1 MPRYRMVGR
10 RADSVK
16 VDDLRAV
23 RPEESG
29 GQSVETEYGSVAVP
43 PVQAVEV
50 EQTPPDFDGMKKDE
64 LVALAEERGIDSSGN
79 KPDIIARLKGS

>member
-1 MPRYRMVGR
+1 MARYRMVGR

-29 GQSVETEYGSVAVP
+29 GQTVEPDPAP
-43 PVQAVEV
+43 AQAVEA
-50 EQTPPDFDGMKKDE
+50 EQTADVNLDELKKDE

-79 KPDIIARLKGS
+79 KPDIIARLRGG

>member
-1 MPRYRMVGR
+1 MARYRMVGR

-29 GQSVETEYGSVAVP
+29 GQTVESDPAP
-43 PVQAVEV
+43 AQAVEA
-50 EQTPPDFDGMKKDE
+50 EQAADVNLDELKKDE

-79 KPDIIARLKGS
+79 KPDIIARLKGG

>member
-1 MPRYRMVGR
+1 MARYRMVGR
-10 RADSVK
+10 RTDSVK

-29 GQSVETEYGSVAVP
+29 GQTVEPDPAP
-43 PVQAVEV
+43 AQAVEADQAADV
-50 EQTPPDFDGMKKDE
+50 NLDELKKDE

-79 KPDIIARLKGS
+79 KPDIIARLKGG

>member
-1 MPRYRMVGR
+1 MARYRMVGR

-29 GQSVETEYGSVAVP
+29 GQTVEPDPAP
-43 PVQAVEV
+43 AQAVEA
-50 EQTPPDFDGMKKDE
+50 EQTADVNLDELKKDE
-64 LVALAEERGIDSSGN
+64 LVALAEERGLDSSGN
-79 KPDIIARLKGS
+79 KPDIIARLKGG

>member
-29 GQSVETEYGSVAVP
+29 GQTVEPDPAP
-43 PVQAVEV
+43 AQAVEA
-50 EQTPPDFDGMKKDE
+50 EQTPDVNLDELKKDE

>member
-1 MPRYRMVGR
+1 MARYRMVGR

-29 GQSVETEYGSVAVP
+29 GQTVEPDPAP
-43 PVQAVEV
+43 AQAVEA
-50 EQTPPDFDGMKKDE
+50 EQTADVNLDELKKDE

-79 KPDIIARLKGS
+79 KPDIIARLKGA

>member
-1 MPRYRMVGR
+1 MARYRMVGR

-29 GQSVETEYGSVAVP
+29 GQTVEPDPAP
-43 PVQAVEV
+43 AQAVEA
-50 EQTPPDFDGMKKDE
+50 EQTPDVNLDELKKDE

-79 KPDIIARLKGS
+79 KPDIIARLKGG

>member
-1 MPRYRMVGR
+1 MARYRMVGR

-29 GQSVETEYGSVAVP
+29 GQTVEPDPAP
-43 PVQAVEV
+43 AQPVEAA
-50 EQTPPDFDGMKKDE
+50 QTADVNLDELKKDE

-79 KPDIIARLKGS
+79 KPDIIARLKGA

>member
-1 MPRYRMVGR
+1 MARYRMVGR

-16 VDDLRAV
+16 IDDLRAV

-29 GQSVETEYGSVAVP
+29 GQTVEPDPAP
-43 PVQAVEV
+43 AQAVEA
-50 EQTPPDFDGMKKDE
+50 EQTADVNLDELKKDE

-79 KPDIIARLKGS
+79 KPDIIARLKGG

>member
-1 MPRYRMVGR
+1 MARYRMVGR
-10 RADSVK
+10 RADSVR

-29 GQSVETEYGSVAVP
+29 GQTVEPDPAP
-43 PVQAVEV
+43 AQAVEA
-50 EQTPPDFDGMKKDE
+50 EQTAEVNLDELKKDE

-79 KPDIIARLKGS
+79 KPDIIARLKGG

>member
-29 GQSVETEYGSVAVP
+29 GQIVEPDPAP
-43 PVQAVEV
+43 AQALEA
-50 EQTPPDFDGMKKDE
+50 EQTADVNLDELKKDE

-79 KPDIIARLKGS
+79 KPDIIARLKGG

>member
-1 MPRYRMVGR
+1 MARYRMVGR

-29 GQSVETEYGSVAVP
+29 GQTVEPDPAP
-43 PVQAVEV
+43 AQAVEA
-50 EQTPPDFDGMKKDE
+50 EQAADVNLDELKKDE

-79 KPDIIARLKGS
+79 KPDIIARLKGG

>member
-1 MPRYRMVGR
+1 MARYRMVGR
-10 RADSVK
+10 RADSVR

-29 GQSVETEYGSVAVP
+29 GQTVEPDAAP
-43 PVQAVEV
+43 AQAVEA
-50 EQTPPDFDGMKKDE
+50 EQTADVNLDELKKDE

>member
-1 MPRYRMVGR
+1 MARYRMVGR

-29 GQSVETEYGSVAVP
+29 GQTVEPDPAP
-43 PVQAVEV
+43 AQAVEA
-50 EQTPPDFDGMKKDE
+50 EQTADVNLDELKKDE

-79 KPDIIARLKGS
+79 KPDIIARLKGG

>member
-1 MPRYRMVGR
+1 MARYRMVGR

-50 EQTPPDFDGMKKDE
+50 EQTPPDFDELKKDE
-64 LVALAEERGIDSSGN
+64 LVALAEQRGIDSSGN
-79 KPDIIARLKGS
+79 KPDIIARLKSG

>member
-1 MPRYRMVGR
+1 MARYRMVGR

-29 GQSVETEYGSVAVP
+29 GQTVEPEPVVAE
-43 PVQAVEV
+43 QA
-50 EQTPPDFDGMKKDE
+50 PDFDEMKKDE

-79 KPDIIARLKGS
+79 KPDIIARLKGG

>member
-1 MPRYRMVGR
+1 MARYRMVGR

-29 GQSVETEYGSVAVP
+29 GQTVEPDPAP
-43 PVQAVEV
+43 AQAVEA
-50 EQTPPDFDGMKKDE
+50 EQTADVNLDELKKDE

-79 KPDIIARLKGS
+79 KPDIIARLRGA

>member
-1 MPRYRMVGR
+1 MARYRMVGR

-29 GQSVETEYGSVAVP
+29 GQTVEPDPAP
-43 PVQAVEV
+43 AQAVEA
-50 EQTPPDFDGMKKDE
+50 EQTAEVNLDELKKDE

-79 KPDIIARLKGS
+79 KPDIIARLKGG

>member
-1 MPRYRMVGR
+1 MARYRMVGR

-29 GQSVETEYGSVAVP
+29 GQTVEPDPAP
-43 PVQAVEV
+43 AQAVEA
-50 EQTPPDFDGMKKDE
+50 EQTPDVNLDELKKDE

>member
-1 MPRYRMVGR
+1 MARYRMVGR

-50 EQTPPDFDGMKKDE
+50 EQTPPDFDELKKDE
-64 LVALAEERGIDSSGN
+64 LIALAEERGIDSSGN
-79 KPDIIARLKGS
+79 KPDIIARLKSG

>member
-1 MPRYRMVGR
+1 MARYRMVGR

-29 GQSVETEYGSVAVP
+29 GQTVEPA
-43 PVQAVEV
+43 QAVEA
-50 EQTPPDFDGMKKDE
+50 EQTADVNLDELKKDE

-79 KPDIIARLKGS
+79 KPDIIARLKGG

>member
-1 MPRYRMVGR
+1 MARYRMVGR

-29 GQSVETEYGSVAVP
+29 GQTVEPDPAP
-43 PVQAVEV
+43 AQAVEAG
-50 EQTPPDFDGMKKDE
+50 QTADVNLDELKKDE

-79 KPDIIARLKGS
+79 KPDIIARLKDS